1 MHRILNAER
10 TRDVERIA
18 TELPGFFKNAGGA
31 PDIPYGNREE
41 RSALGESP
49 SKSEKTYHILNYFF
63 SCLPKA
69 QTKIGHAN
77 TNRLPLRKHT
87 YHVSLRELTVL
98 HWMKEGKTN
107 GEIAR
112 ILGLSERTVRF
123 HVGNIFDKLDVTSR
137 TQAVVCALGDGL
149 IAS

>member
-1 MHRILNAER
+1 MSESSAVPNIDDSAVSEKTRPFPIESFDGFSKEELLTVLLLMHRILNAER

-63 SCLPKA
+63 S
-69 QTKIGHAN
+69 
-77 TNRLPLRKHT
+77 
-87 YHVSLRELTVL
+87 
-98 HWMKEGKTN
+98 
-107 GEIAR
+107 
-112 ILGLSERTVRF
+112 
-123 HVGNIFDKLDVTSR
+123 
-137 TQAVVCALGDGL
+137 
-149 IAS
+149 